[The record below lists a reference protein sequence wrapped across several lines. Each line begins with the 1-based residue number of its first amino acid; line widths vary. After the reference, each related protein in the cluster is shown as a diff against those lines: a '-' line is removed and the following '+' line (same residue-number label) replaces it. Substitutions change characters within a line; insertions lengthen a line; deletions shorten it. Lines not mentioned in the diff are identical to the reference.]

1 MLVFFPYK
9 KLPYIFSHTKKCY
22 VIHAHKKLPYK
33 KNVSVF
39 STHTK
44 KYYVIHAKKL
54 LVFFTIQKITMY
66 CTHTKNCHTKN
77 CHTFFPI
84 QKITMQCTHTKNL
97 LCILTHKKILHNTP
111 YKKFSS
117 IFSHTK
123 KLLCS
128 ARTKNYHTKK
138 LLAFFPIQKIT
149 MQCTHTK
156 NLLVFFTIQKIT
168 SIFPIQKNYYT
179 KNCYTKKS
187 PYKIITIQNYFIL
200 FY

>member
-1 MLVFFPYK
+1 MY
-9 KLPYIFSHTKKCY
+9 SHTQK
-22 VIHAHKKLPYK
+22 IAIQ

-54 LVFFTIQKITMY
+54 LVFFTIQKIAI
-66 CTHTKNCHTKN
+66 H
-77 CHTFFPI
+77 FFPY
-84 QKITMQCTHTKNL
+84 KKLLCSARTKNL

-123 KLLCS
+123 NYYVLHAHKKLPYKKIAIHFFPYKKLLCS

-149 MQCTHTK
+149 M
-156 NLLVFFTIQKIT
+156 
-168 SIFPIQKNYYT
+168 
-179 KNCYTKKS
+179 
-187 PYKIITIQNYFIL
+187 
-200 FY
+200 